1 MLGYSARSRGGSV
14 DEFDRRLRALEHRL
28 TSVGGHLA
36 SALPAADRLGETIA
50 SALSSAADRLRY
62 GAGSIS
68 GEAAKLGTEVA
79 KVGDRAL
86 RRLSSEV
93 EHRPLLVLAVAV
105 GVGILIGLAS
115 QRRH

>member
-1 MLGYSARSRGGSV
+1 MMGYSARSRSI

-28 TSVGGHLA
+28 ASMGGQLA

-50 SALSSAADRLRY
+50 SVLSSAADRFRY

-68 GEAAKLGTEVA
+68 GEAAKLGTEMA
-79 KVGDRAL
+79 RVGDRAM
-86 RRLSSEV
+86 RRLSDEV
-93 EHRPLLVLAVAV
+93 EHRPLVVLAVAV

-115 QRRH
+115 QRR

>member
-1 MLGYSARSRGGSV
+1 MLGYSARARGPSV
-14 DEFDRRLRALEHRL
+14 DEFDRRLRAIEQR
-28 TSVGGHLA
+28 LA
-36 SALPAADRLGETIA
+36 SMSGRLANALPAADQVGDTIA

-62 GAGSIS
+62 SAGSLS

-79 KVGDRAL
+79 RVGDRAL

-93 EHRPLLVLAVAV
+93 EHRPLVTLAVAV
-105 GVGILIGLAS
+105 GVGILVGLAS